1 MKIFD
6 VVLMMLSY
14 ILCTITVNND
24 LAIYRNIYGIKR
36 YNWMSGLKQ
45 HNYVLCKDSCHCF
58 LHFDVNVMTLKTCHE
73 NVSRRTNQF
82 GTKNKTICLGI
93 YVSKIDFFLSSTL
106 HNMNINI
113 KNSIYRFNNC
123 ARWVVLMFIITNDS
137 EITLQNYFFYTK
149 NIYCVVK
156 YSSRYCE

>member
-1 MKIFD
+1 MYLSI
-6 VVLMMLSY
+6 VLILLHIYGIVLMMPSY

-82 GTKNKTICLGI
+82 GTKNKIICLGI

-106 HNMNINI
+106 HNMNTNK
-113 KNSIYRFNNC
+113 KNSIYRFNN
-123 ARWVVLMFIITNDS
+123 
-137 EITLQNYFFYTK
+137 
-149 NIYCVVK
+149 
-156 YSSRYCE
+156 

>member
-1 MKIFD
+1 MP
-6 VVLMMLSY
+6 SY
-14 ILCTITVNND
+14 ILRTITIVTVNND

-45 HNYVLCKDSCHCF
+45 HNYMLCKDSCHCF
-58 LHFDVNVMTLKTCHE
+58 LYFDVDVMTLKTCQE

-93 YVSKIDFFLSSTL
+93 YVSKIDLFLSSTL

-113 KNSIYRFNNC
+113 KNSIYRFNN
-123 ARWVVLMFIITNDS
+123 
-137 EITLQNYFFYTK
+137 
-149 NIYCVVK
+149 
-156 YSSRYCE
+156 

>member
-1 MKIFD
+1 
-6 VVLMMLSY
+6 MMPSY

-45 HNYVLCKDSCHCF
+45 HNYMLYKDSCDCF
-58 LHFDVNVMTLKTCHE
+58 LYSDVNVMTLETCQE

-82 GTKNKTICLGI
+82 GIKTKTICLGI
-93 YVSKIDFFLSSTL
+93 YVSKIDLFLSSTL

-113 KNSIYRFNNC
+113 KNSIYRFNN
-123 ARWVVLMFIITNDS
+123 
-137 EITLQNYFFYTK
+137 
-149 NIYCVVK
+149 
-156 YSSRYCE
+156 